1 MTVARIAIAG
11 LTVGLVGLGLWYGLG
26 QRTTSQN
33 APAIALLAAHER
45 AGSASTAGGI
55 RGASATKSR
64 AKVAMS
70 RAITPAVPT
79 AVDYREAFR
88 AATDYRSFVLGVL
101 PAARS
106 GDRDAQ
112 YYLYAALNYC
122 DETYRFYF
130 RPRGKA
136 LSLDEAIKDRSYYPG
151 PSMTEA
157 IKRAYLRCH
166 EVNETKNPLWGTA
179 SEWLSKATDAGQPLA
194 QMQTAGLIFL
204 RPHVQGGIVAAES
217 QTPTIQEGTYT
228 DARSLVRAAV
238 ETKDPEAL
246 FDVAGLLGF
255 LKPKEPNEQL
265 IQDAITW
272 QYVACLRGFDCGVN
286 AEWHLQFCL
295 NGSNCL
301 PDETGVDY
309 LRRMAPQK
317 HIIDLEAR
325 ASELNEKIDAGAWDE
340 LGLGG

>member
-1 MTVARIAIAG
+1 MSVARSAIAVLALG
-11 LTVGLVGLGLWYGLG
+11 LTALGFWYGLG
-26 QRTTSQN
+26 QRPAPQKTGTAITGSITPGRIAATST
-33 APAIALLAAHER
+33 
-45 AGSASTAGGI
+45 STAP
-55 RGASATKSR
+55 ATKSR
-64 AKVAMS
+64 AEIAKSDAT
-70 RAITPAVPT
+70 TPAVPA
-79 AVDYREAFR
+79 AVDYGNAFR
-88 AATDYRSFVLGVL
+88 GATDYRTFMLDIL

-130 RPRGKA
+130 RPRGKL
-136 LSLDEAIKDRSYYPG
+136 LSLDEAIKVRSYYPG

-166 EVNETKNPLWGTA
+166 EVNETKNPTWGTA

-194 QMQTAGLIFL
+194 QMETAGLIFL
-204 RPHVQGGIVAAES
+204 RPQVQGGIVASES
-217 QTPTIQEGTYT
+217 QTPAIQQGTYS

-255 LKPKEPNEQL
+255 LNPKEPNEQL

-272 QYVACLRGFDCGVN
+272 QYAACLRGLDCGAN

-295 NGSNCL
+295 NGSSCL
-301 PDETGVDY
+301 PDETGADY
-309 LRRMAPQK
+309 LRRMAPIK
-317 HIIDLEAR
+317 HINDLEERAR
-325 ASELNEKIDAGAWDE
+325 DLNAKMDAGEWDD